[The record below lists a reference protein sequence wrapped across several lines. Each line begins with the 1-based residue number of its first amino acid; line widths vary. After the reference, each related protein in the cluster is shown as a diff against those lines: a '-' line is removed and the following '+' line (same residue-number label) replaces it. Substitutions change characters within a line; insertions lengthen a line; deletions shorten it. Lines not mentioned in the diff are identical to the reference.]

1 MIAASVIARVEALL
15 ATGWSHRRI
24 AAELAISR
32 DTVGRIA
39 AGKIRSI
46 DRASRAAHSTRS
58 KIPATRCAG
67 CGALV
72 IESPCRACLV
82 RHLVRHGAVSAASPA
97 SPAINLPPVGLE
109 LRAADERRYR
119 KVRRARET
127 TGAA

>member
-82 RHLVRHGAVSAASPA
+82 RHLVRHGAVSTVT
-97 SPAINLPPVGLE
+97 PAINLPPVGLE
-109 LRAADERRYR
+109 LRAADERRYQR
-119 KVRRARET
+119 VRRARET

>member
-15 ATGWSHRRI
+15 ATGRWSHRRI
-24 AAELAISR
+24 AVELAISR

-39 AGKIRSI
+39 AGRIRSI

-82 RHLVRHGAVSAASPA
+82 RHLIRHGAVSAA
-97 SPAINLPPVGLE
+97 SPAINLPPVGLD
-109 LRAADERRYR
+109 LRPAEERRYR